1 MWQSC
6 QSGSNDADRALN
18 CIGEHEYWP
27 HHCLV
32 LSSLRTLRAHGAAL
46 ALSLSLFASVW
57 ALPCHAE
64 PSDRTDAATR
74 ERAASTYDRGVSAYD
89 RGEYA
94 ASARAFLDADAV
106 LPNDDALANAIAAA
120 RRAQDRA
127 LLEEAG
133 TRAAQRKNAPELAKL
148 GSQAVSE
155 ARTLPNAQPSSQPV
169 TPAGTSAAATSS
181 APVVTSAPARS
192 DARETPRSWS
202 PAIFYAGVGATLV
215 LTGVMVW
222 SGVDAL
228 DAKAR
233 LPATP
238 TVHENQAVMAR
249 AHRTDALLAATLVT
263 AGATAYVGL
272 RLVAW
277 SPRTEVK
284 ASLSAQSAAI
294 SLHGA
299 F

>member
-1 MWQSC
+1 M
-6 QSGSNDADRALN
+6 
-18 CIGEHEYWP
+18 
-27 HHCLV
+27 
-32 LSSLRTLRAHGAAL
+32 RAHSAAL
-46 ALSLSLFASVW
+46 ALSLLPPVW
-57 ALPCHAE
+57 ASPCHAE
-64 PSDRTDAATR
+64 PSAPSDAGTR
-74 ERAASTYDRGVSAYD
+74 ERAAGAYDRAVSAYD
-89 RGEYA
+89 RADYA
-94 ASARAFLDADAV
+94 ASARAFLDADALV
-106 LPNDDALANAIAAA
+106 PNDDALANAIAAA

-133 TRAAQRKNAPELAKL
+133 TRATRRKNAPELAKL
-148 GSQAVSE
+148 GDQALTE
-155 ARTLPNAQPSSQPV
+155 ARTLPSAQPATEQPG
-169 TPAGTSAAATSS
+169 PAGMTTAATTPTQASTPPLTTG
-181 APVVTSAPARS
+181 APGRS
-192 DARETPRSWS
+192 DAHETPRSWS

-222 SGVDAL
+222 SGVDTL

-233 LPATP
+233 LPGTASD
-238 TVHENQAVMAR
+238 NKDVMAR

-284 ASLSAQSAAI
+284 ASLSPQSAAI
-294 SLHGA
+294 ALRGA